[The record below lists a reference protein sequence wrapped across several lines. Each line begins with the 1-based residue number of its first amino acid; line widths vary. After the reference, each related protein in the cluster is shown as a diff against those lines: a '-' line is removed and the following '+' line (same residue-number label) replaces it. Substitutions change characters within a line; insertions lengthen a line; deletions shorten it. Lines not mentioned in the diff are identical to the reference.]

1 VGVAVSGRIRE
12 FFEDAAA
19 MLFWGAVALCLWL
32 MERDDRWPI
41 WILTGLG
48 VVLAATYWS
57 GWWR

>member
-1 VGVAVSGRIRE
+1 MIGRIRE